1 MMKRPVWFWLGLF
14 CGCLLLLNPGPVR
27 AETTEEKEAR
37 LNTQLAQVEAE
48 IAGQKILLQSKQKE
62 TASIKR
68 DVDILTYKI
77 NTAQLNIKAKQ
88 LEIERLGGDIKQKV
102 KVIGTLDDKLDKEK
116 VSLVELLRKT
126 RELEDNTFA
135 EIILA
140 RESLTNFFVDL
151 QRFNF
156 IEESTQSVLEA
167 VRETKTQTEG
177 QKTKLEDRRDAETNA
192 KQAIEVEKK
201 NVERLNNEKK
211 VLLNQSKAQESNYRK
226 VIASKEQERAA
237 IRSAL
242 FRLRGATNITF
253 GEAYD
258 HAKFVSAKTGVRPA
272 FLLAIITQE
281 SNLGQN
287 IGTCNRPGDPAS
299 KSYKA
304 VMKPE
309 RDIGP
314 FEKICNALGINPV
327 GQPVS
332 CPYRGGYGG
341 AMGPAQFIPSTW
353 QGMANAVT
361 AVTGNNP
368 PNPWNARD
376 AFTASALYLRD
387 LGADAQTY
395 TAERRAA
402 LKYYAGGNWAM
413 AKNAFYGNEVMK
425 IATKY
430 DQQIAVLQN
439 D

>member
-1 MMKRPVWFWLGLF
+1 MDKRPVRFWLGLF
-14 CGCLLLLNPGPVR
+14 CFCLLLTNPSLVR

-37 LNTQLAQVEAE
+37 LNAQLAQVEAE
-48 IAGQKILLQSKQKE
+48 IASQKSLLQSKQKE

-68 DVDILTYKI
+68 DIDILTYKI

-88 LEIERLGGDIKQKV
+88 LEIERLGGDIRQKV
-102 KVIGTLDDKLDKEK
+102 KVIGVLDEKLDQEK
-116 VSLVELLRKT
+116 VSLAELLRKT
-126 RELEDNTFA
+126 RELDDNTFA
-135 EIILA
+135 EVILA
-140 RESLTNFFVDL
+140 RDSLTNFFVDL

-156 IEESTQSVLEA
+156 IEESTQSVLKT
-167 VRETKTQTEG
+167 VRTTKTQTES

-192 KQAIEVEKK
+192 KKIIENEKR
-201 NVERLNNEKK
+201 NIERLNNEKK
-211 VLLNQSKAQESNYRK
+211 VLLGQSKAQENSYRK
-226 VIASKEQERAA
+226 VIASKEKERAA

-242 FRLRGATNITF
+242 FRLRGATSITF

-258 HAKFVSAKTGVRPA
+258 HAKFISAKTGVRPA

-287 IGTCNRPGDPAS
+287 IGTCNRPGDPPS
-299 KSYKA
+299 KSYTA
-304 VMKPE
+304 VMKPG
-309 RDIGP
+309 RDIEP
-314 FEKICNALGINPV
+314 FEQICHALGIDPV

-353 QGMANAVT
+353 LGMANAVS

-387 LGADAQTY
+387 LGADTQTY

-402 LKYYAGGNWAM
+402 LKYYAGGNWAK
-413 AKNAFYGNEVMK
+413 AKNAFYGNEVMQ

-430 DQQIAVLQN
+430 DQQIAILQN

>member
-1 MMKRPVWFWLGLF
+1 MQ
-14 CGCLLLLNPGPVR
+14 
-27 AETTEEKEAR
+27 AETTAEKETR
-37 LNTQLAQVEAE
+37 LNAQLAQVEAE
-48 IAGQKILLQSKQKE
+48 IADQKNLLQAKQKE

-88 LEIERLGGDIKQKV
+88 LEIERLGGDIRQKV
-102 KVIGTLDDKLDKEK
+102 KVIGVLDDKLDQEK
-116 VSLVELLRKT
+116 VSLAELLRQT
-126 RELEDNTFA
+126 RELDDNTLA
-135 EIILA
+135 EVILA
-140 RESLTNFFVDL
+140 RDSLANFFVDL

-156 IEESTQSVLEA
+156 IEESTQSVLET
-167 VRETKTQTEG
+167 VRATKNQTEG

-192 KQAIEVEKK
+192 KQAIEKEKK
-201 NVERLNNEKK
+201 NIERLNNEKK
-211 VLLNQSKAQESNYRK
+211 VLLGQSKAQEKNYRN
-226 VIASKEQERAA
+226 VIAAKEKERAA

-258 HAKFVSAKTGVRPA
+258 HAKFISAKTGVRPA

-287 IGTCNRPGDPAS
+287 IGTCNRPGDPSS

-314 FEKICNALGINPV
+314 FESICRALGIDPET
-327 GQPVS
+327 QPIS

-353 QGMANAVT
+353 QGMASAVS

-387 LGADAQTY
+387 LGASEKTY

-402 LKYYAGGNWAM
+402 LKYYAGGNWAS
-413 AKNAFYGNEVMK
+413 AKNAFYGNEVMQ
-425 IATKY
+425 IAAKY
-430 DQQIAVLQN
+430 DQQIAILQN
-439 D
+439 DWF